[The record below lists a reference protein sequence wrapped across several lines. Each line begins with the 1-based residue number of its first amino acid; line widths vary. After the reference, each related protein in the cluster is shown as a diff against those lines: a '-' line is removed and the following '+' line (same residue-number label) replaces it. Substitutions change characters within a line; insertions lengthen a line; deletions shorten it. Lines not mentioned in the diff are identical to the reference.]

1 MLSCPLC
8 STGKNIVFPAWILYN
23 DPRLITTKSTVNFV
37 NSLSTW
43 EILGSTWD
51 RCTKPRVNPG
61 LGIRYFFLCSSDLP
75 TEPLL
80 LQHIRVCHSWDP
92 NFSIQCIVRGCC
104 RTFGNYRT
112 FQNHLLKHGSHT
124 TVPVTTQE
132 CISIDNVE
140 AADTVP
146 LNTQSTIANLEAVA
160 STSIEDQPV
169 TDYGAKW
176 ILQMSEKH
184 RLTREAMI
192 DIVSS
197 TIDLLSYTTDNFKHK
212 FHKILTDEGIVQDDK
227 LKMIGEM
234 LGQEMTNPLKGL
246 DTFQKQL
253 TYYRTHYGFLVSYH

>member
-1 MLSCPLC
+1 MLSCP
-8 STGKNIVFPAWILYN
+8 
-23 DPRLITTKSTVNFV
+23 
-37 NSLSTW
+37 
-43 EILGSTWD
+43 
-51 RCTKPRVNPG
+51 
-61 LGIRYFFLCSSDLP
+61 LCSSDLP

-80 LQHIRVCHSWDP
+80 LQRIRVCHSWDP